1 MSVCLNETNVS
12 VDLSIIVPFYNE
24 ADSLQRFFDVI
35 IPILRDMNIT
45 YELICI
51 NDGSKDNT
59 LDLLI
64 QKKQQIKNIKIINFS
79 RNFGKDAA
87 LTAGLDFAQ
96 GKCVIPIDSDLQDP
110 PDLIPEMFDKWKSG
124 FDVVLAKRVQ
134 RSTDT
139 FMKRTTACL
148 FYKIYNLLSG
158 IKLPENV
165 GDFRLLDRKVVNAI
179 QHFSERTRFMKGIF
193 AAAGFKT
200 SVIEYERPLRCGG
213 QTKWNY
219 WKLVNYAI
227 HGITSFSIVP
237 LRAAMFLGFTV
248 TTLAFC
254 RAIWICFKVLFCGID
269 VPGYASLMVAMLL
282 LGGIQLITLGI
293 IGEYVGRT
301 YEESKKRPI
310 YIVRDIF

>member
-237 LRAAMFLGFTV
+237 
-248 TTLAFC
+248 
-254 RAIWICFKVLFCGID
+254 
-269 VPGYASLMVAMLL
+269 
-282 LGGIQLITLGI
+282 
-293 IGEYVGRT
+293 
-301 YEESKKRPI
+301 
-310 YIVRDIF
+310 